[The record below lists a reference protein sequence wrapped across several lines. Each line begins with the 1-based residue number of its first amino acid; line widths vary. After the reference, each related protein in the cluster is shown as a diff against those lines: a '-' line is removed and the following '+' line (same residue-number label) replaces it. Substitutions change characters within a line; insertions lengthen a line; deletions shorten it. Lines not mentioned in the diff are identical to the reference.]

1 MRTVTL
7 NGNGQ
12 SLQARTVAAMI
23 EELALPAPLLL
34 VEVNGLALQR
44 GEWEHTPVQDG
55 DRIEVLRVS
64 AGG

>member
-34 VEVNGLALQR
+34 VELNGLALR
-44 GEWEHTPVQDG
+44 KNEWEHTPVQDG